1 MKACCRLWQKYN
13 ASLEYKV
20 KSWVRIKNYE
30 LRVRGAEGGVKIT
43 APPATQVDSRRGKD
57 CNSFMG
63 LDTVTTEGF
72 LGSWWFFKGLWLLVF
87 LDPDFKLSFLDGLV
101 FLG

>member
-1 MKACCRLWQKYN
+1 MNYVI
-13 ASLEYKV
+13 ASEAKQDD
-20 KSWVRIKNYE
+20 SRHCE
-30 LRVRGAEGGVKIT
+30 ERSDEAKIT

-87 LDPDFKLSFLDGLV
+87 LDPDFKLSFWTV
-101 FLG
+101 WFF